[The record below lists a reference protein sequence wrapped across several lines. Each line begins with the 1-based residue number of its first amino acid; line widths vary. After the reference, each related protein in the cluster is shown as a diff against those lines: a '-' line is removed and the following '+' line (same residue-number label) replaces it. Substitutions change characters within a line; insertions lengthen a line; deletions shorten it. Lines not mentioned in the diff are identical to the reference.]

1 MGGQIGLEVLVF
13 AGTDWTWFRQEA
25 QIDKRTARTGSGSCG
40 LVVVSGKVYEA

>member
-25 QIDKRTARTGSGSCG
+25 QIDKRTAE
-40 LVVVSGKVYEA
+40 LAQVPAAWWW